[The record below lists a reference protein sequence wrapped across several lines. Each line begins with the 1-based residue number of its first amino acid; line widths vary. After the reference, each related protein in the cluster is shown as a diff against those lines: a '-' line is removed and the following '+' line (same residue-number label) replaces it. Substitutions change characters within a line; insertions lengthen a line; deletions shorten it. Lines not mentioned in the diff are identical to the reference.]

1 MTFTDQEIA
10 YLRSQ
15 PLARV
20 ATVDSE
26 GQPDVVPLACEYDGT
41 YFWIG
46 GVGDAVVHTRKFRN
60 IVAGNRKIALVF
72 DDLVSFDPF
81 VARSL
86 RVYGVADEPIERVG
100 MVGPGIYARIAPTVS
115 WSWNLDG
122 EPAGETWYEPR
133 RTVHLF
139 AS

>member
-1 MTFTDQEIA
+1 
-10 YLRSQ
+10 
-15 PLARV
+15 
-20 ATVDSE
+20 
-26 GQPDVVPLACEYDGT
+26 
-41 YFWIG
+41 
-46 GVGDAVVHTRKFRN
+46 VGDAVKETRKFRN

-100 MVGPGIYARIAPTVS
+100 MMGPGIYARITPTVS

-122 EPAGETWYEPR
+122 KPAGETWYEPR
-133 RTVHLF
+133 RTVHRQ
-139 AS
+139 